1 MKPIMLKTLLP
12 ERISLREEDVDPEVE
27 KMGNELKKMMDTE
40 LSGMKMAVTT
50 GMKDAQ
56 SKLKGKSEDDAE
68 RMAKS
73 TSPEMGKII
82 EQYKIA
88 RIKES
93 KGEMTKEQINEII
106 DPFTAASI
114 ALALPK
120 IIEWIGKLAKKIAQK
135 FGGSGD
141 VGAAIEHFAHA
152 FHDVYLKIIRKTL
165 DYTLF
170 MIPKLKKLDEAKK
183 SKIAEIFFYA
193 IVASVGYHA
202 GTAAMDY
209 LDKSELF
216 HGAFEGLMAAIKG
229 GEVTK
234 WVGETMAPILKAAT
248 L

>member
-1 MKPIMLKTLLP
+1 MKPIMLKNLLP
-12 ERISLREEDVDPEVE
+12 ERVYLTEEDVDPETK
-27 KMGNELKKMMDTE
+27 KMGDELKKMMDTE
-40 LSGMKMAVTT
+40 MSGMKMAVTT

-56 SKLKGKSEDDAE
+56 VKLKGKSEDDAE
-68 RMAKS
+68 RLTKS
-73 TSPEMGKII
+73 ASPEMGKII
-82 EQYKIA
+82 EDYKIA

-93 KGEMTKEQINEII
+93 KGEMTKEQINELV

-141 VGAAIEHFAHA
+141 VGAAIEHFAHT
-152 FHDVYLKIIRKTL
+152 FHNLYLKTIRKSL
-165 DYTLF
+165 DITLF

-183 SKIAEIFFYA
+183 NKIAEIFFYA
-193 IVASVGYHA
+193 IVASVGFHA
-202 GTAAMDY
+202 GTTAMEY

-229 GEVTK
+229 GEVSK

-248 L
+248 A